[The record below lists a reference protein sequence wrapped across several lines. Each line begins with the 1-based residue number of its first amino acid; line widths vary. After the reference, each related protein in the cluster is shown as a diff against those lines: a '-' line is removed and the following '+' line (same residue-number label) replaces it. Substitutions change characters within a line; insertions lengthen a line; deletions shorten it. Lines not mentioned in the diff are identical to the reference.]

1 MPVETT
7 TGVCMLD
14 LGSHGW
20 TMSMRVKTA
29 VLCHPPLRY
38 LPVRGADVSL
48 ACVICQ
54 DTKRLVESAH
64 GSKFT
69 DSGPSQC
76 QQATDLW
83 VLTPSLQRPN
93 GGSGMCDDGHK
104 ALAEIPSAPPQCCH
118 GRCSRHSH
126 NSAFFLC
133 MLRAPWCP
141 VINARLV
148 GSHCWCGA
156 QTLRASQRVT
166 WCGYFAV
173 LVCEKLAFHLMRF

>member
-1 MPVETT
+1 MVNRSCFTHSHAVVNVST
-7 TGVCMLD
+7 RQITQHYFSSHSAAGRNASWDHHSVCMLD

-93 GGSGMCDDGHK
+93 GGQACATMGIK
-104 ALAEIPSAPPQCCH
+104 LWLKYPAPRRSVAMADVVDTLTILHSFCVCCELP
-118 GRCSRHSH
+118 GVR
-126 NSAFFLC
+126 
-133 MLRAPWCP
+133 
-141 VINARLV
+141 
-148 GSHCWCGA
+148 
-156 QTLRASQRVT
+156 
-166 WCGYFAV
+166 
-173 LVCEKLAFHLMRF
+173 